1 MIKVSIIILVYNT
14 EQYLEKCLN
23 SVINQT
29 LKEIE
34 IICID
39 DKSTDNSINIIK
51 EFQKK
56 DNRIILIES
65 EKNMGMGYNRD
76 VGIKQAKG
84 EYIGFVDSD
93 DYLELDGLEVL
104 SNIIMQNDLPAI
116 IIANSSNH
124 VTKDSLYT
132 YKQAFFK
139 QDADTLLSY
148 KDILQDFPHIHFY
161 VVWLFTCR
169 CDFLLQNN
177 FRFEPNIIY
186 EDVLFTSYVFI
197 FSESIYISN
206 IPIYNYR
213 ISRENSIMNTKTKEH
228 FYKSAYS
235 HFMLS
240 KRFFEFCED
249 NNDEMRKNYFMHWGI
264 FYLKETLRHLQR
276 FGYIDEFGFSK
287 SELRVLYP
295 YLRGK
300 YKFCFHFHR
309 IYGFPKRL
317 RLFIAKLFR
326 S

>member
-1 MIKVSIIILVYNT
+1 M
-14 EQYLEKCLN
+14 
-23 SVINQT
+23 
-29 LKEIE
+29 
-34 IICID
+34 D
-39 DKSTDNSINIIK
+39 
-51 EFQKK
+51 
-56 DNRIILIES
+56 
-65 EKNMGMGYNRD
+65 
-76 VGIKQAKG
+76 
-84 EYIGFVDSD
+84 YIYTSFVDSD

-116 IIANSSNH
+116 IITNSSNH

-249 NNDEMRKNYFMHWGI
+249 NNDEMRKKYFMHWGI

-300 YKFCFHFHR
+300 YKFCFHFPR